1 MKHLVMLVLC
11 ALLQGCPVER
21 TNPGCRDIVEC
32 SVDEETFCDR
42 NENGGI
48 DCYHNYAEYCV
59 EKVVCSKE
67 KS

>member
-1 MKHLVMLVLC
+1 MLVLC
-11 ALLQGCPVER
+11 ALLQGCPIER
-21 TNPGCRDIVEC
+21 DNPGRSIVEC

-42 NENGGI
+42 NEGGGT
-48 DCYHNYAEYCV
+48 DCYHNYTEYCV